1 MPMFRQTY
9 YIYRRNLRTW
19 TAQPMAV
26 VSSVLSSVFVFLFFG
41 APLEGVSGLQGFPTG
56 DYEAYLTGM
65 VLIMAVIF
73 SGADMAMAMLTD
85 ILSGYFDKL
94 LLAPINRSSILLASL
109 LMAGTR
115 ALVQVV
121 IIVLMALALGV
132 SFETGVLGGVTVV
145 VLSTIFGV
153 AWGCLGLI
161 IALKTK
167 SAQVTQSSWLLFM
180 PIAFLTSAFMPK
192 EMLTGWFKIAVMINP
207 VEYVLAGVRTIIIQ
221 GWEWET
227 ILPGLWVLVAM
238 TLGLIGVA
246 TWFYR
251 RVTA

>member
-9 YIYRRNLRTW
+9 YIYTRNLRTW

-227 ILPGLWVLVAM
+227 ILPGLWVLAAM